1 MKKQL
6 FYTFLIVFFCLLTI
20 SVLQLFYLK
29 PQDRLKYS
37 RLMQAQ
43 KKAARFSKKEPI
55 HQQRF
60 NVQKDIWYLENGM
73 RLHFSLFSTDS
84 FLSLKE
90 KNGKFELVED
100 LKNLHCFAQEKIYF
114 NSHTHQW
121 EQKLRYFKAKK
132 GTYLF
137 PSHQFLSDMINLY
150 FYDLEGT
157 DLPKDITP
165 FSPYL
170 KGVASQVSFMFSDKK
185 SHFKA
190 YHFKAS
196 FDTAQEMP

>member
-6 FYTFLIVFFCLLTI
+6 FYTFLIVSLALLTI
-20 SVLQLFYLK
+20 SILQLFYIT
-29 PQDRLKYS
+29 PQDRLKYY
-37 RLMQAQ
+37 RLIQTQ
-43 KKAARFSKKEPI
+43 KQGQVGKKEPI

-90 KNGKFELVED
+90 QKGKFELVED
-100 LKNLHCFAQEKIYF
+100 LKNIHCFAQEKVFF
-114 NSHTHQW
+114 NSHNHKW
-121 EQKLRYFKAKK
+121 EQKLKYFNAKK

-137 PSHQFLSDMINLY
+137 PSHQFISDMINLY
-150 FYDLEGT
+150 FYDIEGAE
-157 DLPKDITP
+157 LPKDLTP

-170 KGVASQVSFMFSDKK
+170 KGVASQVSFMLSDKK